1 MAVQSRHGP
10 PPPPESSP
18 CPVSAVFTIATSG
31 RRRRREPSGS
41 LQGVDRTGGRVLTTD
56 TGARPIPHPPSWR
69 RMRPMIADDREEALP
84 VLKVSDLAIAPG
96 DAPVLKDISIT
107 LQRGTLLAIV
117 GPSGCGKTSLLRT
130 IAGLDDAAAGEV
142 RLHDRS
148 PDDIGWPAYRRVVTL
163 VQQQPVMLDDTV
175 LENLVRPFRHRSV
188 SLPFDRRLAIDL
200 LETLGLTERCLGQRA
215 RTLSVG
221 EQQRV
226 ALLRAILIEPEV
238 LLLDEPTSAL
248 DEESQVIIEQV
259 LRLQVRR
266 HGRSAIVVTHD
277 RRQADRLCDAQLD
290 LQPHVIQYAQR
301 RGVVDA

>member
-1 MAVQSRHGP
+1 
-10 PPPPESSP
+10 
-18 CPVSAVFTIATSG
+18 
-31 RRRRREPSGS
+31 
-41 LQGVDRTGGRVLTTD
+41 
-56 TGARPIPHPPSWR
+56 
-69 RMRPMIADDREEALP
+69 MRPVIADDREETPP
-84 VLKVSDLAIAPG
+84 VLEVRDLAIAPG
-96 DAPVLKDISIT
+96 DTPVLTDVNIT
-107 LQRGTLLAIV
+107 LQRGMLLAIV
-117 GPSGCGKTSLLRT
+117 GPSGCGKTSLLRA

-148 PDDIGWPAYRRVVTL
+148 PAEVGWPAYRRVVTL

-175 LENLVRPFRHRSV
+175 LENLVRPLRHRSV
-188 SLPFDRRLAIDL
+188 SQSFDRGLAIDI
-200 LETLGLTERCLGQRA
+200 LETLGLTERCLGQQA

-226 ALLRAILIEPEV
+226 ALTRVILIEPEV

-248 DEESQVIIEQV
+248 DEESQAIIEQV

-290 LQPHVIQYAQR
+290 LQPHVIHYAQR
-301 RGVVDA
+301 RGFDDA